1 LVLAVMFHLFL
12 GKNHMIEKLFALREC
27 RDRLIAF
34 FEKLSINDALGPIA
48 SLAGTTLLAGTAVAV
63 APLTLAG
70 AAALVLGGLGFTG
83 LAAWLTR
90 DKPCCDEAK
99 RAGAELDSHA
109 PDCPNAPGAFVKP
122 PKTGDSPAI
131 AIAAAVT
138 AITALGLAV
147 LLLQRP
153 KRRRREHA

>member
-48 SLAGTTLLAGTAVAV
+48 ILAGTTLVVGTAVAV
-63 APLTLAG
+63 VPLTLAG
-70 AAALVLGGLGFTG
+70 AAALVLGGLGLTG
-83 LAAWLTR
+83 LVAWLTK

-99 RAGAELDSHA
+99 KAGSDLVSHS
-109 PDCPNAPGAFVKP
+109 PDCPNAPGSYVMP
-122 PKTGDSPAI
+122 PKTGDSNAI
-131 AIAAAVT
+131 IIGVVAIG
-138 AITALGLAV
+138 GLA
-147 LLLQRP
+147 LLGAALMLK
-153 KRRRREHA
+153 KRRRYV